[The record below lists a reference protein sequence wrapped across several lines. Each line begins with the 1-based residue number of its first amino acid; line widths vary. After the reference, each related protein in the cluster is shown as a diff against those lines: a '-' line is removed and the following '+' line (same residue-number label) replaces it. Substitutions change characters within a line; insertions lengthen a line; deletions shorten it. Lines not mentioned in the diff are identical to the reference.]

1 MQTTNYRMAEIK
13 DIKDAPGNQN
23 TSQSYHFGGETA
35 EVSERA
41 LQLANVLQST
51 LELNKLL
58 ELFHDELE
66 SVVQHDGLSYVNKDE
81 NHSVSFGDEERH
93 RCSYRLVLLDKDIGE
108 LSLFRRVKFTDEH
121 IKQIENTI
129 AALVYPLRNAIL
141 YKQAVEKAYRDPL
154 TGVNNRA
161 ALDNALVQEINL
173 AQRHDTPLSIIM
185 LDVDK
190 FKRVNDTYGHIAGD
204 AVLKR
209 IAESMIESARG
220 SDVIYRYGGEEF
232 IVLLRN
238 TDQAGSMLV
247 AERIRS
253 AIEMIMFRYDNFDIR
268 VTASEGLATLSAD
281 DDIDS
286 FLSRC
291 DKALYKAK
299 QGGRN
304 RVVFGTP
311 VTRKC

>member
-1 MQTTNYRMAEIK
+1 MQMNTYSMADIKNIK
-13 DIKDAPGNQN
+13 DSPSFQA
-23 TSQSYHFGGETA
+23 TEQSYHFEARPA
-35 EVSERA
+35 EVSEKA

-58 ELFHDELE
+58 ELFDDELASIVPHE
-66 SVVQHDGLSYVNKDE
+66 GLSYVNKDE
-81 NHSVSFGDEERH
+81 NHSVTFGEEERH
-93 RCSYRLVLLDKDIGE
+93 RCGYRLVLLEEDIGE
-108 LSLFRRVKFTDEH
+108 LSLFRRSKFSKKE
-121 IKQIENTI
+121 IQAIENAI

-141 YKQAVEKAYRDPL
+141 YKQALEKAYRDPL

-185 LDVDK
+185 LDVDN

-209 IAESMIESARG
+209 IAESMIECARG

-238 TDQAGSMLV
+238 TDEAGAKLV
-247 AERIRS
+247 AERMRI
-253 AIEMIMFRYDNFDIR
+253 AIETIIFRYDKFDIR
-268 VTASEGLATLSAD
+268 VTASEGLATIHD
-281 DDIDS
+281 KDTIDS
-286 FLSRC
+286 LLSRC

-299 QGGRN
+299 QSGRN
-304 RVVFGTP
+304 CVVFGDPEEAT
-311 VTRKC
+311 

>member
-1 MQTTNYRMAEIK
+1 MQMNTYSMADIKNIK
-13 DIKDAPGNQN
+13 DSPSFQA
-23 TSQSYHFGGETA
+23 TEQSYHFDARPA
-35 EVSERA
+35 EVSEKA

-58 ELFHDELE
+58 ELFDDELASTVPHE
-66 SVVQHDGLSYVNKDE
+66 GLSYVNKDE
-81 NHSVSFGDEERH
+81 NHSVTFGEEERH
-93 RCSYRLVLLDKDIGE
+93 RCGYRLVLLEEDIGE
-108 LSLFRRVKFTDEH
+108 LSLFRRSKFSKKE
-121 IKQIENTI
+121 IQAIENAI

-141 YKQAVEKAYRDPL
+141 YKQALEKAYRDPL

-185 LDVDK
+185 LDVDN

-209 IAESMIESARG
+209 IAESMIECARG

-238 TDQAGSMLV
+238 TDEAGAKLV
-247 AERIRS
+247 AERMRI
-253 AIEMIMFRYDNFDIR
+253 AIETIIFRYDKFDIR
-268 VTASEGLATLSAD
+268 VTASEGLATIHD
-281 DDIDS
+281 KDTIDS
-286 FLSRC
+286 LLSRC

-299 QGGRN
+299 QSGRN
-304 RVVFGTP
+304 CVVFGDPEEAT
-311 VTRKC
+311 